1 MNDLDRAKEVALRE
15 LWSLVE
21 SMSRRRLA
29 TDLDLESWVGQLDHT
44 RMRLNEALVRSKRE
58 S

>member
-1 MNDLDRAKEVALRE
+1 MNDLDRAKVAALRE
-15 LWSLVE
+15 LWDLVE

-29 TDLDLESWVGQLDHT
+29 TNLDFQSWLGQLDHT
-44 RMRLNEALVRSKRE
+44 RMRLHEALVREQSK